1 MDLCLD
7 ERALARRVPR
17 LQAQRVPLPLGA
29 QRPPQD
35 HVGRAD
41 RLRAVHVLDPDEA
54 AVLARRPEGVI
65 STILASPLCFALQL
79 QGDIMLVKLSWIW
92 LHSSSGW

>member
-1 MDLCLD
+1 MDLGLD
-7 ERALARRVPR
+7 EGPLSGRVPR

-54 AVLARRPEGVI
+54 AVLARRPVGAI
-65 STILASPLCFALQL
+65 SL
-79 QGDIMLVKLSWIW
+79 
-92 LHSSSGW
+92 